1 MPLYQEPHYDPAFD
15 GLSKVDPL
23 SRGIFMG
30 LMAYTS
36 MEVKKLAGDQKYY
49 INDRLEMAEGF
60 GDFIK
65 IGTECLTSDKEDIDV
80 ELLLINSEEGGET
93 QEYAIKMLQEEC
105 FELCLVSDGCAGV
118 LLHTAQELQDSNSF
132 MNYYCGIIDETVT

>member
-1 MPLYQEPHYDPAFD
+1 
-15 GLSKVDPL
+15 
-23 SRGIFMG
+23 MG

-65 IGTECLTSDKEDIDV
+65 IGSECLTWEKEDIEV
-80 ELLLINSEEGGET
+80 ELLLINSEEGGEID
-93 QEYAIKMLQEEC
+93 EYTINWIQEEC
-105 FELCLVSDGCAGV
+105 FELCLVSDGCVGV
-118 LLHTAQELQDSNSF
+118 LLHTAQEFQDSNSF
-132 MNYYCGIIDETVT
+132 VNYYCGIIDETVT